1 MKILK
6 MTPEHLD
13 GVTAIEKACF
23 SRPWSRQSIEEE
35 LENDTSLFYAAV
47 ENGRVIGYIGMSA
60 VIDEGYIFNVA
71 VDAEHRRRGVG
82 TALIT
87 ELVNYAKNNG
97 FSFLTLE
104 VRESNRDAVSLY
116 SQLGFI
122 EVGRRRAY
130 YSEPDEDAVL
140 MTKYF

>member
-1 MKILK
+1 

-87 ELVNYAKNNG
+87 ELVNYAKKNG